1 MQKIKIQLP
10 CIKAYIKRTE
20 LQKYKTMPPLFEE
33 YSYFHGKKDKN
44 KTFVSNFFKYKQ
56 NTENKKTEE
65 ANRRRV
71 CSFYPS
77 LPDPR

>member
-1 MQKIKIQLP
+1 
-10 CIKAYIKRTE
+10 
-20 LQKYKTMPPLFEE
+20 MPPLFEE